1 MPALAVLCAA
11 QFVVVLD
18 VTIVA
23 VALPAI
29 QRDLGFSA
37 AGLQWV
43 VTAYTL
49 VFAGLLIAA
58 GRAADLHGRRRAF
71 MAGLGLFAAASLACG
86 VARAPGVLVAAR
98 AVQGLG
104 AAAVAPAA
112 LATITATVPDGP
124 VRQRALGAWTA
135 AAAGGG
141 ATGWLLGGVL
151 TEHVGWPAVFLVNV
165 PIGALGVAL
174 APLVVAETRAGARRR
189 RLDVPGALTVT
200 LALALLVLGLT
211 APAPPIAA
219 GALALALALLVAF
232 ARIEARA
239 ADPLLPPHLL
249 RCARLTAANLVAA
262 ALTAATT
269 PPLFLCVLEIQHRLG
284 SSPTRTGLLFVPVN
298 LSVIAGSLVGPRAVR
313 VAGARAAMAAGL
325 ALVAAGALWLIGG
338 GGSLARFLPAFV
350 AMGLGLG
357 CASVASTAVG
367 TTAAGPA
374 REGVASG
381 LLTTAAQVGTVVGLA
396 ALVGL
401 ATAAGERAAFVAAA
415 LVAGAGAAAALALV
429 RPRQASS

>member
-86 VARAPGVLVAAR
+86 LARAPGVLVAAR

-124 VRQRALGAWTA
+124 VRQRALGVWTA

-174 APLVVAETRAGARRR
+174 APLVVPETRAPGRRR

-200 LALALLVLGLT
+200 VALAVLVLGLT
-211 APAPPIAA
+211 APAPRVAA
-219 GALALALALLVAF
+219 GALVLAAALLVAF
-232 ARIEARA
+232 ARIETRA
-239 ADPLLPPHLL
+239 ADPLLPAHLL
-249 RCARLTAANLVAA
+249 RCAPLTAANLVAA

-284 SSPTRTGLLFVPVN
+284 GSPTHTGLLFVPVN
-298 LSVIAGSLVGPRAVR
+298 LSVIAGSLLGPRAVR
-313 VAGARAAMAAGL
+313 AAGARAAMAAGL
-325 ALVAAGALWLIGG
+325 ALVAAGALWLLGG

-367 TTAAGPA
+367 TAAAGQA

-401 ATAAGERAAFVAAA
+401 ATAAGDRAAFVAAA
-415 LVAGAGAAAALALV
+415 VVAGAGAGAALGLV
-429 RPRQASS
+429 RPGQASS